1 MSYDRG
7 CLHCNPVDSS
17 LEYRLLETKSFRIV
31 ADVHPLT
38 EGHVLIIPK
47 SHLSC
52 VGEFS
57 STIFNE
63 FESLYK
69 QFSIFLRAT
78 YGKISTFE
86 HGKIGQTV
94 FHAHMHLLPYSGSIE
109 KIVPNVTSL
118 YSVNDI
124 KETQKYFHKDG
135 QYLFVSVNDQA
146 WMVDAS
152 LGKPRFFRDR
162 FAAVLGTPERG
173 DWKAMHQNKALMKK
187 ASSEIARLVGKWKRY
202 SLAA

>member
-7 CLHCNPVDSS
+7 CLHCNPADPS
-17 LEYRLLETKSFRIV
+17 LEHRLLETKSFRIV

-52 VGEFS
+52 AGEFS
-57 STIFNE
+57 SNIFNE
-63 FESLYK
+63 YESLYK
-69 QFSIFLRAT
+69 QFSLFLRDT

-94 FHAHMHLLPYSGSIE
+94 FHAHVHLLPYTGSIE
-109 KIVPNVTSL
+109 RIVPEVSSL
-118 YSVNDI
+118 FSVRGI

-135 QYLFVSVNDQA
+135 QYLFVSVNDHA
-146 WMVDAS
+146 WMVDVK

-162 FAAVLGTPERG
+162 FAAASGAAERG
-173 DWKAMHQNKALMKK
+173 NWKAMHQNKTLMKK
-187 ASSEIARLVGKWKRY
+187 ASAEIARLVAKWKRY
-202 SLAA
+202 TPAA